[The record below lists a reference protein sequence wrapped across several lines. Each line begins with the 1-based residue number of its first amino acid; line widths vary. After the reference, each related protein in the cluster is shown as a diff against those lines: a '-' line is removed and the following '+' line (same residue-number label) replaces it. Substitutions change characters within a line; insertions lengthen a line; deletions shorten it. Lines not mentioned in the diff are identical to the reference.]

1 MGCAPCCSPVV
12 RRKSARPHLTEFG
25 ILVRGVMS
33 ALGGKQT
40 LARLRFSHM
49 RDYLT
54 ALAAFA
60 ALPAPA
66 HAQSGLERGF
76 SGALRGCE
84 EWVLDPASW
93 ADGTGPVVK
102 AVGLGDQMGL
112 VDRVEE
118 VNLPPQQLRK
128 ANHYWRINSTQGAG
142 YVLVVSDQLPMCH
155 ITGGGNTDLE
165 PAVEAVIAS
174 PEFGARW
181 ERITDRSKA
190 DMASTEFRNRQDP
203 RFSIVISRAKPP
215 GQRLDRVQVLA
226 TATYNTDK

>member
-1 MGCAPCCSPVV
+1 
-12 RRKSARPHLTEFG
+12 
-25 ILVRGVMS
+25 MS
-33 ALGGKQT
+33 GLGGKLT
-40 LARLRFSHM
+40 LAQLRFSSM
-49 RDYLT
+49 RYYLI

-60 ALPAPA
+60 AFPAS
-66 HAQSGLERGF
+66 AQAQPSLERGF
-76 SGALRGCE
+76 AGALRGCE
-84 EWVLDPASW
+84 EWVLNPASW
-93 ADGTGPVVK
+93 ADGTAPFVK

-165 PAVEAVIAS
+165 PVVETVLAS

-181 ERITDRSKA
+181 ERVTDMPKA
-190 DMASTEFRNRQDP
+190 DMASSEYRNREDP
-203 RFSIVISRAKPP
+203 RLSIVISRAKQP